1 MSAVQA
7 RRKFLKSQL
16 GAGSPNSIAE
26 LEAEYARKLRAGTQA
41 GAPLATTT
49 VAGAVKKS
57 AAVALAAGA
66 NPTKAEFDALINALK
81 AAGIMA

>member
-1 MSAVQA
+1 MSAVVA
-7 RRKFLKSQL
+7 RRKFLKSRL

-26 LEAEYARKLRAGTQA
+26 LEAEYARKQAAGTA
-41 GAPLATTT
+41 GAATTT
-49 VAGAVKKS
+49 VLGTVKKS
-57 AAVALAAGA
+57 ASVALAAGA